1 MNTWRLNSI
10 LLKNQWVNEELKDEI
25 RKYVEKNENR
35 NIILQNLWDAA
46 FLRGKFMAV
55 QVFFRK

>member
-1 MNTWRLNSI
+1 MNTWQLNSI